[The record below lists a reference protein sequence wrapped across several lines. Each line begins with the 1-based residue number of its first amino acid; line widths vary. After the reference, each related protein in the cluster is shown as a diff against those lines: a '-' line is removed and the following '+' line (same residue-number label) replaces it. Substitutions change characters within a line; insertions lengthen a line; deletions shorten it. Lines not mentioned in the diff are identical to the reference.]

1 MARSEGVIARERREF
16 TEDNRALYWLR
27 CLREAWLRI
36 LALDRQGAL
45 RICQSVL
52 EESKGFQPA
61 QVQIVA
67 SVAAGYVDL
76 DHGHYPQAIEHFG
89 RVLHPEVPK
98 KFFLHWMWRL
108 TAQLETA
115 NAWPLSG
122 ELPNARKVADNL
134 LKSALATADP
144 HLQALAWEL
153 KTRVAMADNDFGST
167 RDYIG
172 QALKI
177 VDKSEILVAAWQVY
191 ATAWRLVKHC
201 RNTNWRKAAANVQR
215 LASSKSL
222 IHSLRMNL
230 FAQNS

>member
-1 MARSEGVIARERREF
+1 
-16 TEDNRALYWLR
+16 
-27 CLREAWLRI
+27 
-36 LALDRQGAL
+36 
-45 RICQSVL
+45 
-52 EESKGFQPA
+52 
-61 QVQIVA
+61 
-67 SVAAGYVDL
+67 
-76 DHGHYPQAIEHFG
+76 
-89 RVLHPEVPK
+89 
-98 KFFLHWMWRL
+98 
-108 TAQLETA
+108 
-115 NAWPLSG
+115 
-122 ELPNARKVADNL
+122 
-134 LKSALATADP
+134 
-144 HLQALAWEL
+144 
-153 KTRVAMADNDFGST
+153 MADNDFGST